1 MSSGDKLIIETPEQ
15 TVLEFPLAGIGSR
28 ALALAIDTL
37 LQIAILIALGLIAG
51 IISYEGFLPRLGKQ
65 YMYAILI
72 FIAFLS
78 QFGYFAFFEAIWNG
92 RTPGKRWIHLRVIM
106 DSGRPLGAQG
116 AILRNLMRIV
126 DEIPFPMYAVG
137 IITSLVSPQNK
148 RVGDYLAGT
157 VVIQEKSVP
166 GDRSLWDTTPTPL
179 LATSQFPKLNAAEL
193 QLVEAYL
200 DRRSS
205 LQDDVRRSMARKI
218 ADRISEGLSLRPD
231 AVQDPE
237 QFLEELAEHSR
248 NMVHFR

>member
-28 ALALAIDTL
+28 SLALAIDTL
-37 LQIAILIALGLIAG
+37 LQIAVLIVLGLIAG

-65 YMYAILI
+65 YVYAILI

-78 QFGYFAFFEAIWNG
+78 EFGYFAFFETIWNG
-92 RTPGKRWIHLRVIM
+92 RTPGKKWIHLRVIM

-126 DEIPFPMYAVG
+126 DSLPSIYAVG
-137 IITSLVSPQNK
+137 IITSLISPQNK

-157 VVIQEKSVP
+157 VVIQEKSVQ
-166 GDRSLWDTTPTPL
+166 GDRSLWDATPTPL
-179 LATSQFPKLNAAEL
+179 LATSQLPKLNAAEL

-205 LQDDVRRSMARKI
+205 LQDDVRRSMARQI
-218 ADRISEGLSLRPD
+218 AERMTQGSSATQEII
-231 AVQDPE
+231 QDPE
-237 QFLEELAEHSR
+237 KFLEALAEHSR
-248 NMVHFR
+248 NIVHFR

>member
-28 ALALAIDTL
+28 SLALAIDTL
-37 LQIAILIALGLIAG
+37 LQIAVLIVLGLIAG
-51 IISYEGFLPRLGKQ
+51 IISYEGVLPRLGKQ
-65 YMYAILI
+65 YVYAILI
-72 FIAFLS
+72 FIGFLS

-92 RTPGKRWIHLRVIM
+92 RTPGKKWIHLRVIM

-126 DEIPFPMYAVG
+126 DSLPSIYAVG
-137 IITSLVSPQNK
+137 IITSLISPQNK

-157 VVIQEKSVP
+157 VVIQEKSIQA
-166 GDRSLWDTTPTPL
+166 DRSLWDATPTTL
-179 LATSQFPKLNAAEL
+179 LATSRFPKLNAAEL

-205 LQDDVRRSMARKI
+205 LQDEVRRSMARQI
-218 ADRISEGLSLRPD
+218 AERMTQGSSATHETI
-231 AVQDPE
+231 QDPE
-237 QFLEELAEHSR
+237 KFLEALAEHSR
-248 NMVHFR
+248 NVVHFR

>member
-28 ALALAIDTL
+28 SLALVIDTL
-37 LQIAILIALGLIAG
+37 LQIAVLIVLGLLGA
-51 IISYEGFLPRLGKQ
+51 IISSGAYLPRFGKQ
-65 YMYAILI
+65 YVYAILI
-72 FIAFLS
+72 FIAFLT

-137 IITSLVSPQNK
+137 IITSLISPQNK

-157 VVIQEKSVP
+157 VVIQEKSVQ
-166 GDRSLWDTTPTPL
+166 GDRSLWDATPTTL

-205 LQDDVRRSMARKI
+205 LQDDVRRMMARQI
-218 ADRISEGLSLRPD
+218 AERMTQGSAGIQETI
-231 AVQDPE
+231 QDPE
-237 QFLEELAEHSR
+237 KFLEALAEHSR